1 MTRTTRL
8 ALGALLFAA
17 SSTSLASCSGAS
29 PAREEPAF
37 FGASAGALGTPLGSC
52 STAASSG
59 YVAASKKL
67 VLTLSAAT
75 TNQIVITATNGEVR
89 VNNYACV
96 TSGGT
101 ALKTTDV
108 NRVEVVGTAADDL
121 VVLDLLYGAFGSTMT
136 AASATASADTAGF
149 KFDLAGNGTA
159 AGDKVMV
166 RGTTSADT
174 ITFGAS
180 GSSEFIDFTGDN
192 KADVIVLNTENL
204 GASTAAGNDIVSGQG
219 RVATASANMTATAS
233 VGTTAIAATSM
244 TATSKPLTI
253 YGGAGNDTIRG
264 GNGDDFL
271 DGMEGNDTFVAANAG
286 GTDGDDTIVGGDGTD
301 TADYS
306 IRTVNTYLSI
316 GNSRTATMAALT
328 SANPKG
334 CSGKAGDDGFF
345 DATGQ
350 TECDDIGATVENLTG
365 GSNTDVLIGNDQS
378 NTILG
383 GDGSDYLWGGPGNAS
398 CSATVDVDVL
408 NGGAGNDVFMPLT
421 DAAAASASDCRDQ
434 FVGGAGTDFVL
445 YTFRTANVTAGANGA
460 ATSGESGEFD
470 TINTDVEAIFGG
482 SGDDT
487 LSASALGTALFGCR
501 GNDVLTGAA
510 GSDVFFGG
518 PGDDVMNGAA
528 GDDRFVEKGTVT
540 AIVPANLAPTTF
552 SAALL
557 GCTPAASESTIDNGA
572 GADKMNGGTGTE
584 DTADY
589 GGDGTALVVSVGPY
603 SLTSSVGR
611 VAALTITLCVSTSTT
626 SSAAATVTCSS
637 GTQGGDG
644 ESGENDDVVNVTRV
658 YGGSAGD
665 TLTGAASNDMLYG
678 YGGDDVLDGG
688 AGYDTLVGG
697 ATGNTE
703 SNTLTGGADD
713 DICLEKGTGATAS
726 AASCEIQN

>member
-29 PAREEPAF
+29 SKPDEPAF
-37 FGASAGALGTPLGSC
+37 FGASAGALGTPLASC

-59 YVAASKKL
+59 YTSASKKL
-67 VLTLSAAT
+67 VLALSVAT

-96 TSGGT
+96 TPGGT

-108 NRVEVVGTAADDL
+108 NRIEVTGTAADDL
-121 VVLDLLYGAFGSTMT
+121 VVVDLLYGAFGSAMT
-136 AASATASADTAGF
+136 AASATAAADTAGF
-149 KFDLAGNGTA
+149 KFDLAGNGSA

-174 ITFGAS
+174 VTFGAS
-180 GSSEFIDFTGDN
+180 GSSELIDYTGDN
-192 KADVIVLNTENL
+192 KADIVVLNTENL
-204 GASTAAGNDIVSGQG
+204 GASTAGGNDIVSGQG
-219 RVATASANMTATAS
+219 KVASASANMTSTAS
-233 VGTTAIAATSM
+233 VSTTAVASAS
-244 TATSKPLTI
+244 ATSKPLTI

-264 GNGDDFL
+264 GNGDDML
-271 DGMEGNDTFVAANAG
+271 DGMEGNDTFIAANATA
-286 GTDGDDTIVGGDGTD
+286 TDGDDTIVGGEGTD

-316 GNSRTATMAALT
+316 GGSRTATMAALT

-345 DATGQ
+345 DGSGQ
-350 TECDDIGATVENLTG
+350 QECDDIGATVENLTG

-383 GDGSDYLWGGPGNAS
+383 GSGDDYIWGGPGNAS

-421 DAAAASASDCRDQ
+421 DAASASASDCRDQ

-445 YTFRTANVTAGANGA
+445 YSFRTANVTAGANGA
-460 ATSGESGEFD
+460 ATSGESGESD
-470 TINTDVEAIFGG
+470 TINTDIEAIFGG

-487 LSASALGTALFGCR
+487 LTASALGTSLFGCR

-518 PGDDVMNGAA
+518 PGDDVMNGGA

-540 AIVPANLAPTTF
+540 AIVPVNLAPTSF

-557 GCTPAASESTIDNGA
+557 GCTPAASESTIANGE

-611 VAALTITLCVSTSTT
+611 SAALTITLCVSTSTT
-626 SSAAATVTCSS
+626 SSAAATATCSS

-665 TLTGAASNDMLYG
+665 TITGAASNDMLYG
-678 YGGDDVLDGG
+678 YGGDDTLDGG

-697 ATGNTE
+697 ATGNAE
-703 SNTLTGGADD
+703 SNVLTGGADD
-713 DICLEKGTGATAS
+713 DICIEKGTGGSAS
-726 AASCEIQN
+726 ATSCEIQN

>member
-1 MTRTTRL
+1 MTRTSRL

-17 SSTSLASCSGAS
+17 SSTTLASCSGATA
-29 PAREEPAF
+29 PAEEPAL
-37 FGASAGALGTPLGSC
+37 FGANAGALGTPLGSC

-59 YVAASKKL
+59 YTAATKKL
-67 VLTLSAAT
+67 ALALDVAT
-75 TNQIVITATNGEVR
+75 TNQIVITATNGQVR

-96 TSGGT
+96 TSSGT

-108 NRVEVVGTAADDL
+108 SRIEVTGTSADDL
-121 VVLDLLYGAFGSTMT
+121 VVIDLLYGAFGSTMT
-136 AASATASADTAGF
+136 AASATGTDTAGF
-149 KFDLAGNGTA
+149 KFDLAGNGSA
-159 AGDKVMV
+159 AGDKVMI
-166 RGTTSADT
+166 RGTTAADT
-174 ITFGAS
+174 FTFGAS

-192 KADVIVLNTENL
+192 KADVLVLNTENL
-204 GASTAAGNDIVSGQG
+204 GASTASGNDTISGQG
-219 RVATASANMTATAS
+219 KVATAAANMTATAS
-233 VGTTAIAATSM
+233 VAGTAIAAGAM

-264 GNGDDFL
+264 GNGDDLL
-271 DGMEGNDTFVAANAG
+271 DGMEGNDTFIAANAT

-306 IRTVNTYLSI
+306 VRTVNTYLSI
-316 GNSRTATMAALT
+316 GNSRTATMTALT
-328 SANPKG
+328 SATPKG

-345 DATGQ
+345 GSSGQ
-350 TECDDIGATVENLTG
+350 EECDDIGATVENLTG
-365 GSNTDVLIGNDQS
+365 GSNTDVLLGNDQS

-383 GDGSDYLWGGPGNAS
+383 GNGDDFIWGGPGNAS
-398 CSATVDVDVL
+398 CSASVDVDVL
-408 NGGAGNDVFMPLT
+408 NGGAGDDVFMPLT
-421 DAAAASASDCRDQ
+421 DAAEASSSDCRDQ
-434 FVGGAGTDFVL
+434 FIGGAGTDFVL
-445 YTFRTANVTAGANGA
+445 YSFRTANVTASANGA
-460 ATSGESGEFD
+460 ATSGETGEGD
-470 TINTDVEAIFGG
+470 TINTDIEAIFGG

-487 LSASALGTALFGCR
+487 LNASALGTALFGCR
-501 GNDVLTGAA
+501 GNDVLTGST

-540 AIVPANLAPTTF
+540 AIAASNLAPTSF
-552 SAALL
+552 SSALL
-557 GCTPAASESTIDNGA
+557 GCTPAAAESTIENGA

-611 VAALTITLCVSTSTT
+611 TAALTITLCVSSSTT
-626 SSAAATVTCSS
+626 SSVGATVTCSS

-665 TLTGAASNDMLYG
+665 TITGAASNDVIYG

-688 AGYDTLVGG
+688 AGFDTLVGG
-697 ATGNTE
+697 ATGNAE
-703 SNTLTGGADD
+703 ANVLNGGADD
-713 DICLEKGTGATAS
+713 DICLEKGGVGSSAT
-726 AASCEIQN
+726 SCEILN